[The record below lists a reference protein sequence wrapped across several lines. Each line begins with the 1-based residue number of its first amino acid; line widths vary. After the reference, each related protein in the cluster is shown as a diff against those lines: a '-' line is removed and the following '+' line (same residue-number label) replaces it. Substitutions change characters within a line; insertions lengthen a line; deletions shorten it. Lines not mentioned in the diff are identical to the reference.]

1 MLYSVH
7 SCSFGR
13 FFSRECGLREGGM
26 TATSPVFKNILD
38 LYGGGG
44 GWVSE
49 IVFLSADLILGE
61 TDEDA

>member
-1 MLYSVH
+1 MYTVVLLED
-7 SCSFGR
+7 F
-13 FFSRECGLREGGM
+13 L
-26 TATSPVFKNILD
+26 VFKNILD

-44 GWVSE
+44 GGGVSE